1 MILSLRFKRIIR
13 TSGIVFISGFIYYFS
28 TQIGRDDLIYP
39 GYTSPIWLASGVAL
53 GLTLLLGNCAIFG
66 IFLASFLSSSGMDLS
81 SGVWIDIG
89 KNLYLSF
96 LIGLFS
102 ALQSYI
108 GKVVLSG
115 RIPKYGISDRTQFV
129 FLFIFLEAIVCI
141 VGSMG
146 SVASMYFLG
155 KIEFSLIRQSWLTWW
170 IRDTLGVYIGTPFI
184 LFWFQGYYKIP
195 RWKEFLESTV
205 LFLLI
210 VFFSLASFGFITS
223 ISSFGYPLTYVLVPL
238 ILWSAFRLGER
249 ASSLAV
255 VLSSIIA
262 ILGMVLESPQFY
274 GESTNASNILLQF
287 FVAVLSITSLLIAS
301 MVNERKE
308 AENQLR
314 ISHQSLE
321 EKVEER
327 TRELLRSNEILR
339 EEIQEKNEARAALE
353 KSQIRYMGLFEHL
366 PVAIIEAD
374 YSQLKQILDSLPFDI
389 QGDAFSDYAETHP
402 DFVRLCFDSIQVI
415 GVNQET
421 VNLLRVESA
430 DAVYKN
436 WKLFF
441 SQDNFKVFRRVL
453 RKIREKSYFYEVEVD
468 FRVYDNTR
476 LNIKIRW
483 SVPPGF
489 ESSLSSVIVT
499 LLDFTEIKSAERKLQ
514 LSLDE
519 KEVMLKEIHHRVKN
533 NLQVISSL
541 LSMQSDYVQDKQSLS
556 VFIESQNRLRT
567 MSMIHEELYQS
578 ENLGKIQY
586 SVYIEKLL
594 NQLFQVYGKSDS
606 VVLVTVLE
614 SLDITINRAIPIGLI
629 INELVSN
636 SLKYAFPEGESI
648 TRKPELRITLSKLDE
663 NLEMRIEDNG
673 IGMPFGF
680 DLEDSNS
687 LGLKLVNILVRQLGG
702 KIDFSSD
709 SKRGTQFKIHIPLAV
724 NLI

>member
-1 MILSLRFKRIIR
+1 MSLRFKEIVKICGII
-13 TSGIVFISGFIYYFS
+13 FISGMIYYVLAL
-28 TQIGRDDLIYP
+28 IGRKTAIYP
-39 GYTSPIWLASGVAL
+39 SYAAAIWPASGAAL
-53 GLTLLLGNCAIFG
+53 GFTLLFGNYAVLGV
-66 IFLASFLSSSGMDLS
+66 FLASVLFNFGTDVLSGD
-81 SGVWIDIG
+81 
-89 KNLYLSF
+89 NLYLNF
-96 LIGLFS
+96 LIGFFS
-102 ALQSYI
+102 AFQSYV
-108 GKVVLSG
+108 GKIVLT
-115 RIPKYGISDRTQFV
+115 RKIPGYKISDRTQFV
-129 FLFIFLEAIVCI
+129 FLFIFLEAIVCVI
-141 VGSMG
+141 NATG

-155 KIEFSLIRQSWLTWW
+155 EIDLSSIRQSWLTWW
-170 IRDTLGVYIGTPFI
+170 VGEVLGVYVGAPFI
-184 LFWFQGYYKIP
+184 LFWFRGPYKLF
-195 RWKEFLESTV
+195 RWKEFFESAIL
-205 LFLLI
+205 LFLI
-210 VFFSLASFGFITS
+210 VFFSLTSFDLTTS
-223 ISSFGYPLTYVLVPL
+223 VFFFNYSLGYVLVPL

-255 VLSSIIA
+255 ILSSIIA
-262 ILGMVLESPQFY
+262 IFGSIPTRFNVESI
-274 GESTNASNILLQF
+274 GESSILLQF
-287 FVAVLSITSLLIAS
+287 FIAVLSITSLLVVS

-308 AENQLR
+308 VEDQLR

-327 TRELLRSNEILR
+327 THELLRSNEILR

-353 KSQIRYMGLFEHL
+353 KSQTRYMGLFEHL

-374 YSQLKQILDSLPFDI
+374 YSELKRVLDCLPSDI
-389 QGDAFSDYAETHP
+389 QGDIFSDYIETRP
-402 DFVRLCFDSIQVI
+402 DFVRHCFNSIQVV

-421 VNLLRVESA
+421 VNLLRVGSIDE
-430 DAVYKN
+430 VYKG
-436 WKLFF
+436 WRFFF
-441 SQDNFKVFRRVL
+441 SQDNFKVFKRVL
-453 RKIREKSYFYEVEVD
+453 RKIREKSYFYEVEVG
-468 FRVYDNTR
+468 FRVKDNTR
-476 LNIKIRW
+476 LDIKIRW

-514 LSLDE
+514 LSLNE

-606 VVLVTVLE
+606 VVLVTLLE
-614 SLDITINRAIPIGLI
+614 PLDITVNRAIPIGLI

-636 SLKYAFPEGESI
+636 SLKYAFPEGRSI
-648 TRKPELRITLSKLDE
+648 PNKPELRVSFSKSGE
-663 NLEMRIEDNG
+663 NLEMRVEDNG

-680 DLEDSNS
+680 DLKDSNS

-709 SKRGTQFKIHIPLAV
+709 SKKGTQFKIHIPLS
-724 NLI
+724 IG

>member
-1 MILSLRFKRIIR
+1 M
-13 TSGIVFISGFIYYFS
+13 IYYVLAL
-28 TQIGRDDLIYP
+28 IGRKTAIYP
-39 GYTSPIWLASGVAL
+39 SYAAAIWPASGAAL
-53 GLTLLLGNCAIFG
+53 GFTLLFGNYAVLGV
-66 IFLASFLSSSGMDLS
+66 FLASVLFNFGTGILSGD
-81 SGVWIDIG
+81 
-89 KNLYLSF
+89 NLYLNF
-96 LIGLFS
+96 LIGFFS
-102 ALQSYI
+102 AFQSYV
-108 GKVVLSG
+108 GKTVLTRKTPG
-115 RIPKYGISDRTQFV
+115 YKISDRTQFV
-129 FLFIFLEAIVCI
+129 FLFIFLEAIVCVI
-141 VGSMG
+141 NATG

-155 KIEFSLIRQSWLTWW
+155 EIDLSSIRQSWLTWW
-170 IRDTLGVYIGTPFI
+170 VGEVLGVYVGAPFI
-184 LFWFQGYYKIP
+184 LFWFRGPYKLF
-195 RWKEFLESTV
+195 RWKEFFESAIL
-205 LFLLI
+205 LFLI
-210 VFFSLASFGFITS
+210 VFFSLTSFDLTTS
-223 ISSFGYPLTYVLVPL
+223 VFFFNYSLGYVLVPL

-255 VLSSIIA
+255 ILSSIIA
-262 ILGMVLESPQFY
+262 IFGSIPTRFNAESI
-274 GESTNASNILLQF
+274 GESSILLQF
-287 FVAVLSITSLLIAS
+287 FIAVLSITSLLVVS

-308 AENQLR
+308 VEDQLR

-327 TRELLRSNEILR
+327 THELLRSNEILR

-353 KSQIRYMGLFEHL
+353 KSQTRYMGLFEHL

-374 YSQLKQILDSLPFDI
+374 YSELKRVLDCLPSDI
-389 QGDAFSDYAETHP
+389 QGDIFSDYIETRP
-402 DFVRLCFDSIQVI
+402 DFVRHCFNSIQVV

-421 VNLLRVESA
+421 VNLLRVGSIDE
-430 DAVYKN
+430 VYKG
-436 WKLFF
+436 WRFFF
-441 SQDNFKVFRRVL
+441 SQDNFKVFKKVL
-453 RKIREKSYFYEVEVD
+453 RKIREKSYFYEVEVG
-468 FRVYDNTR
+468 FRVKDNTR
-476 LNIKIRW
+476 LDIKIRW

-514 LSLDE
+514 LSLNE

-606 VVLVTVLE
+606 VVLVTLLE
-614 SLDITINRAIPIGLI
+614 PLDITVNRAIPIGLI

-636 SLKYAFPEGESI
+636 SLKYAFPEGRSI
-648 TRKPELRITLSKLDE
+648 PNKPELRVSFSKSGE
-663 NLEMRIEDNG
+663 NLEMRVEDNG

-680 DLEDSNS
+680 DLKDSNS

-709 SKRGTQFKIHIPLAV
+709 SKKGTQFKIHIPLS
-724 NLI
+724 IG

>member
-1 MILSLRFKRIIR
+1 MSLRFKRIIR

-115 RIPKYGISDRTQFV
+115 RIPKYRISDRTQFV

-223 ISSFGYPLTYVLVPL
+223 ISSFGYPLAYVLVPL

-262 ILGMVLESPQFY
+262 ILGMVSESPQFY

-327 TRELLRSNEILR
+327 THELLRSNEILR

>member
-1 MILSLRFKRIIR
+1 MSLRFKEIVKICGII
-13 TSGIVFISGFIYYFS
+13 FISGMIYYVLAL
-28 TQIGRDDLIYP
+28 IGRKTAIYP
-39 GYTSPIWLASGVAL
+39 SYAAAIWPASGAAL
-53 GLTLLLGNCAIFG
+53 GFTLLFGNYAVLGV
-66 IFLASFLSSSGMDLS
+66 FLASVLFNFGTGILSGD
-81 SGVWIDIG
+81 
-89 KNLYLSF
+89 NLYLNF
-96 LIGLFS
+96 LIGFFS
-102 ALQSYI
+102 AFQSYV
-108 GKVVLSG
+108 GKTVLT
-115 RIPKYGISDRTQFV
+115 RKIPGYKISDRTQFV
-129 FLFIFLEAIVCI
+129 FLFIFLEAIVCVI
-141 VGSMG
+141 NATG

-155 KIEFSLIRQSWLTWW
+155 EIDLSSIRQSWLTWW
-170 IRDTLGVYIGTPFI
+170 VGEVLGVYVGAPFI
-184 LFWFQGYYKIP
+184 LFWFRGPYKLF
-195 RWKEFLESTV
+195 RWKEFFESAIL
-205 LFLLI
+205 LFLI
-210 VFFSLASFGFITS
+210 VFFSLTSFDLTTS
-223 ISSFGYPLTYVLVPL
+223 VFFFNYSLGYVLVPL

-249 ASSLAV
+249 ASSLAII
-255 VLSSIIA
+255 LSSIIA
-262 ILGMVLESPQFY
+262 IFGSIPTRFNVESI
-274 GESTNASNILLQF
+274 GESSILLQF
-287 FVAVLSITSLLIAS
+287 FIAVLSITSLLVVS

-308 AENQLR
+308 VEDQLR

-327 TRELLRSNEILR
+327 THELLRSNEILR

-353 KSQIRYMGLFEHL
+353 KSQTRYMGLFEHL

-374 YSQLKQILDSLPFDI
+374 YSELKRVLDCLPSDI
-389 QGDAFSDYAETHP
+389 QGDIFSDYIETRP
-402 DFVRLCFDSIQVI
+402 DFVRHCFNSIQVV

-421 VNLLRVESA
+421 VNLLRVGSIDE
-430 DAVYKN
+430 VYKG
-436 WKLFF
+436 WRFFF
-441 SQDNFKVFRRVL
+441 SQDNFKVFKRVL
-453 RKIREKSYFYEVEVD
+453 RKIREKSYFYEVEVG
-468 FRVYDNTR
+468 FRVKDNTR
-476 LNIKIRW
+476 LDIKIRW

-514 LSLDE
+514 LSLNE

-606 VVLVTVLE
+606 VVLVTLLE
-614 SLDITINRAIPIGLI
+614 PLDITVNRAIPIGLI

-636 SLKYAFPEGESI
+636 SLKYAFPEGRSI
-648 TRKPELRITLSKLDE
+648 PNKPELRVSFSKSGE
-663 NLEMRIEDNG
+663 NLEMRVEDNG

-680 DLEDSNS
+680 DLKDSNS

-709 SKRGTQFKIHIPLAV
+709 SKKGTQFKIHIPLS
-724 NLI
+724 IG

>member
-1 MILSLRFKRIIR
+1 MSLRFKEIVKICGII
-13 TSGIVFISGFIYYFS
+13 FISGMIYYVLAL
-28 TQIGRDDLIYP
+28 IGRKTAIYP
-39 GYTSPIWLASGVAL
+39 SYAAAIWPASGAAL
-53 GLTLLLGNCAIFG
+53 GFTLLFGNYAVLGV
-66 IFLASFLSSSGMDLS
+66 FLASVLFNFGTGILSGD
-81 SGVWIDIG
+81 
-89 KNLYLSF
+89 NLYLNF
-96 LIGLFS
+96 LIGFFS
-102 ALQSYI
+102 AFQSYV
-108 GKVVLSG
+108 GKTVLT
-115 RIPKYGISDRTQFV
+115 RKIPGYKISDRTQFV
-129 FLFIFLEAIVCI
+129 FLFIFLEAIVCVI
-141 VGSMG
+141 NATG

-155 KIEFSLIRQSWLTWW
+155 EIDLSSIRQSWLTWW
-170 IRDTLGVYIGTPFI
+170 VGEVLGVYVGAPFI
-184 LFWFQGYYKIP
+184 LFWFRGPYKLF
-195 RWKEFLESTV
+195 RWKEFFESAIL
-205 LFLLI
+205 LFLI
-210 VFFSLASFGFITS
+210 VFFSLTSFDLTTS
-223 ISSFGYPLTYVLVPL
+223 VFFFNYSLGYVLVPL

-255 VLSSIIA
+255 ILSSIIA
-262 ILGMVLESPQFY
+262 IFGSIPTRFNAESI
-274 GESTNASNILLQF
+274 GESSILLQF
-287 FVAVLSITSLLIAS
+287 FIAVLSITSLLVVS

-308 AENQLR
+308 VEDQLR

-327 TRELLRSNEILR
+327 THELLRSNEILR

-353 KSQIRYMGLFEHL
+353 KSQARYMGLFEHL

-374 YSQLKQILDSLPFDI
+374 YSELKRVLDCLPSDI
-389 QGDAFSDYAETHP
+389 QGDIFSDYIETRP
-402 DFVRLCFDSIQVI
+402 DFVRHCFNSIQVV

-421 VNLLRVESA
+421 VNLLRVGSIDE
-430 DAVYKN
+430 VYKG
-436 WKLFF
+436 WRFFF
-441 SQDNFKVFRRVL
+441 SQDNFKVFKRVL
-453 RKIREKSYFYEVEVD
+453 RKIREKSYFYEVEVG
-468 FRVYDNTR
+468 FRVKDNTR
-476 LNIKIRW
+476 LDIKIRW

-514 LSLDE
+514 LSLNE

-606 VVLVTVLE
+606 VVLVTLLE
-614 SLDITINRAIPIGLI
+614 PLDITVNRAIPIGLI

-636 SLKYAFPEGESI
+636 SLKYAFPEGRSI
-648 TRKPELRITLSKLDE
+648 PNKPELRVSFSKSGE
-663 NLEMRIEDNG
+663 NLEMRVEDNG

-680 DLEDSNS
+680 DLKDSNS

-709 SKRGTQFKIHIPLAV
+709 SKKGTQFKIHIPLS
-724 NLI
+724 IG

>member
-1 MILSLRFKRIIR
+1 MSLRFKEIVKICGII
-13 TSGIVFISGFIYYFS
+13 FISGMIYYVLAL
-28 TQIGRDDLIYP
+28 IGRKTAIYP
-39 GYTSPIWLASGVAL
+39 SYAAAIWPASGAAL
-53 GLTLLLGNCAIFG
+53 GFTLLFGNYAVLGV
-66 IFLASFLSSSGMDLS
+66 FLASVLFNFGTGILSGD
-81 SGVWIDIG
+81 
-89 KNLYLSF
+89 NLYLNF
-96 LIGLFS
+96 LIGFFS
-102 ALQSYI
+102 AFQSYV
-108 GKVVLSG
+108 GKTVLTR
-115 RIPKYGISDRTQFV
+115 RIPGYKISDRTQFV
-129 FLFIFLEAIVCI
+129 FLFIFLEAIVCVI
-141 VGSMG
+141 NATG

-155 KIEFSLIRQSWLTWW
+155 EIDLSSIRQSWLTWW
-170 IRDTLGVYIGTPFI
+170 VGEVLGVYVGAPFI
-184 LFWFQGYYKIP
+184 LFWFRGPYKLF
-195 RWKEFLESTV
+195 RWKEFFESAIL
-205 LFLLI
+205 LFLI
-210 VFFSLASFGFITS
+210 VFFSLTSFDLTTS
-223 ISSFGYPLTYVLVPL
+223 VFFFNYSLGYVLVPL

-255 VLSSIIA
+255 ILSSIIA
-262 ILGMVLESPQFY
+262 IFGSIPTRFNAESI
-274 GESTNASNILLQF
+274 GESSILLQF
-287 FVAVLSITSLLIAS
+287 FIAVLSITSLLVVS

-308 AENQLR
+308 VEDQLR

-327 TRELLRSNEILR
+327 THELLRSNEILR

-353 KSQIRYMGLFEHL
+353 KSQTRYMGLFEHL

-374 YSQLKQILDSLPFDI
+374 YSELKRVLDCLPSDI
-389 QGDAFSDYAETHP
+389 QGDIFSDYIETRP
-402 DFVRLCFDSIQVI
+402 DFVRHCFNSIQVV

-421 VNLLRVESA
+421 VNLLRVGSIDE
-430 DAVYKN
+430 VYKG
-436 WKLFF
+436 WRFFF
-441 SQDNFKVFRRVL
+441 SQDNFKVFKRVL
-453 RKIREKSYFYEVEVD
+453 RKIREKSYFYEVEVG
-468 FRVYDNTR
+468 FRVKDNTR
-476 LNIKIRW
+476 LDIKIRW

-514 LSLDE
+514 LSLNE

-606 VVLVTVLE
+606 VVLVTLLE
-614 SLDITINRAIPIGLI
+614 PLDITVNRAIPIGLI

-636 SLKYAFPEGESI
+636 SLKYAFPEGRSI
-648 TRKPELRITLSKLDE
+648 PNKPELRVSFSKSGE
-663 NLEMRIEDNG
+663 NLEMRVEDNG

-680 DLEDSNS
+680 DLKDSNS

-709 SKRGTQFKIHIPLAV
+709 SKKGTQFKIHIPLS
-724 NLI
+724 IG

>member
-1 MILSLRFKRIIR
+1 MIILSLRFKEIVKICGII
-13 TSGIVFISGFIYYFS
+13 FISGMIYYVLAL
-28 TQIGRDDLIYP
+28 IGRKTAIYP
-39 GYTSPIWLASGVAL
+39 SYAAAIWPASGAAL
-53 GLTLLLGNCAIFG
+53 GFTLLFGNYAVLGV
-66 IFLASFLSSSGMDLS
+66 FLASVLFNFGTDVLSGD
-81 SGVWIDIG
+81 
-89 KNLYLSF
+89 NLYLNF
-96 LIGLFS
+96 LIGFFS
-102 ALQSYI
+102 AFQSYV
-108 GKVVLSG
+108 GKIVLT
-115 RIPKYGISDRTQFV
+115 RKIPGYKISDRTQFV
-129 FLFIFLEAIVCI
+129 FLFIFLEAIVCVI
-141 VGSMG
+141 NATG

-155 KIEFSLIRQSWLTWW
+155 EIDLSSIRQSWLTWW
-170 IRDTLGVYIGTPFI
+170 VGEVLGVYVGAPFI
-184 LFWFQGYYKIP
+184 LFWFRGPYKLF
-195 RWKEFLESTV
+195 RWKEFFESAIL
-205 LFLLI
+205 LFLI
-210 VFFSLASFGFITS
+210 VFFSLTSFDLTTS
-223 ISSFGYPLTYVLVPL
+223 VFFFNYSLGYVLVPL

-255 VLSSIIA
+255 IFSSIIA
-262 ILGMVLESPQFY
+262 IFGSISTRFNVESI
-274 GESTNASNILLQF
+274 GESSILLQF
-287 FVAVLSITSLLIAS
+287 FIAVLSITSLLVVS

-308 AENQLR
+308 VEDQLR

-327 TRELLRSNEILR
+327 THELLRSNEILR

-353 KSQIRYMGLFEHL
+353 KSQTRYMGLFEHL

-374 YSQLKQILDSLPFDI
+374 YSELKRVLDCLPSDI
-389 QGDAFSDYAETHP
+389 QGDIFSDYIETRP
-402 DFVRLCFDSIQVI
+402 DFVRHCFNSIQVV

-421 VNLLRVESA
+421 VNLLRVGSIDE
-430 DAVYKN
+430 VYKG
-436 WKLFF
+436 WRFFF
-441 SQDNFKVFRRVL
+441 SQDNFKVFKRVL
-453 RKIREKSYFYEVEVD
+453 RKIREKSYFYEVEVG
-468 FRVYDNTR
+468 FRVKDNTR
-476 LNIKIRW
+476 LDIKIRW

-514 LSLDE
+514 LSLNE

-606 VVLVTVLE
+606 VVLVTLLE
-614 SLDITINRAIPIGLI
+614 PLDITVNRAIPIGLI

-636 SLKYAFPEGESI
+636 SLKYAFPEGRSI
-648 TRKPELRITLSKLDE
+648 PNKPELRVSFSKSGE
-663 NLEMRIEDNG
+663 NLEMRVEDNG

-680 DLEDSNS
+680 DLKDSNS

-709 SKRGTQFKIHIPLAV
+709 SKKGTQFKIHIPLS
-724 NLI
+724 IG

>member
-1 MILSLRFKRIIR
+1 MSLRFKEIVKICGII
-13 TSGIVFISGFIYYFS
+13 FISGMIYYVLAL
-28 TQIGRDDLIYP
+28 IGRKTAIYP
-39 GYTSPIWLASGVAL
+39 SYAAAIWPASGAAL
-53 GLTLLLGNCAIFG
+53 GFTLLFGNYAVLGV
-66 IFLASFLSSSGMDLS
+66 FLASVLFNFGTGILSGD
-81 SGVWIDIG
+81 
-89 KNLYLSF
+89 NLYLNF
-96 LIGLFS
+96 LIGFFS
-102 ALQSYI
+102 AFQSYI
-108 GKVVLSG
+108 GKTVLT
-115 RIPKYGISDRTQFV
+115 RKIPGYKISDRTQFV
-129 FLFIFLEAIVCI
+129 FLFIFLEAIVCVI
-141 VGSMG
+141 NATG

-155 KIEFSLIRQSWLTWW
+155 EIDLSSIRQSWLTWW
-170 IRDTLGVYIGTPFI
+170 VGEVLGVYVGAPFI
-184 LFWFQGYYKIP
+184 LFWFRGPYKLF
-195 RWKEFLESTV
+195 RWKEFFESAIL
-205 LFLLI
+205 LFLI
-210 VFFSLASFGFITS
+210 VFFSLTSFDLTTS
-223 ISSFGYPLTYVLVPL
+223 VFFFNYSLGYVLVPL

-255 VLSSIIA
+255 ILSSIIA
-262 ILGMVLESPQFY
+262 IFGSIPTRFNAESI
-274 GESTNASNILLQF
+274 GESSILLQF
-287 FVAVLSITSLLIAS
+287 FIAVLSITSLLVVS

-308 AENQLR
+308 VEDQLR

-327 TRELLRSNEILR
+327 THELLRSNEILR

-353 KSQIRYMGLFEHL
+353 KSQTRYMGLFEHL

-374 YSQLKQILDSLPFDI
+374 YSELKRVLDCLPSDI
-389 QGDAFSDYAETHP
+389 QGDIFSDYIETRP
-402 DFVRLCFDSIQVI
+402 DFVRHCFNSIQVV

-421 VNLLRVESA
+421 VNLLRVGSIDE
-430 DAVYKN
+430 VYKG
-436 WKLFF
+436 WRFFF
-441 SQDNFKVFRRVL
+441 SQDNFKVFKRVL
-453 RKIREKSYFYEVEVD
+453 RKIREKSYFYEVEVG
-468 FRVYDNTR
+468 FRVKDNTR
-476 LNIKIRW
+476 LDIKIRW

-514 LSLDE
+514 LSLNE

-606 VVLVTVLE
+606 VVLVTLLE
-614 SLDITINRAIPIGLI
+614 PLDITVNRAIPIGLI

-636 SLKYAFPEGESI
+636 SLKYAFPEGRSI
-648 TRKPELRITLSKLDE
+648 PNKPELRVSFSKSGE
-663 NLEMRIEDNG
+663 NLEMRVEDNG

-680 DLEDSNS
+680 DLKDSNS

-709 SKRGTQFKIHIPLAV
+709 SKKGTQFKIHIPLS
-724 NLI
+724 IG

>member
-1 MILSLRFKRIIR
+1 MIILSLRFKEIVKICGII
-13 TSGIVFISGFIYYFS
+13 FISGMIYYVLAL
-28 TQIGRDDLIYP
+28 IGRKTAIYP
-39 GYTSPIWLASGVAL
+39 SYAAAIWPASGAAL
-53 GLTLLLGNCAIFG
+53 GFTLLFGNYAVLGV
-66 IFLASFLSSSGMDLS
+66 FLASVLFNFGTGILSGD
-81 SGVWIDIG
+81 
-89 KNLYLSF
+89 NLYLNF
-96 LIGLFS
+96 LIGFFS
-102 ALQSYI
+102 AFQSYI
-108 GKVVLSG
+108 GKTVLT
-115 RIPKYGISDRTQFV
+115 RKIPGYKISDRTQFV
-129 FLFIFLEAIVCI
+129 FLFIFLEAIVCVI
-141 VGSMG
+141 NATG

-155 KIEFSLIRQSWLTWW
+155 EIDLSSIRQSWLTWW
-170 IRDTLGVYIGTPFI
+170 VGEVLGVYVGAPFI
-184 LFWFQGYYKIP
+184 LFWFRGPYKLF
-195 RWKEFLESTV
+195 RWKEFFESAIL
-205 LFLLI
+205 LFLI
-210 VFFSLASFGFITS
+210 VFFSLTSFDLTTS
-223 ISSFGYPLTYVLVPL
+223 VFFFNYSLGYVLVPL

-255 VLSSIIA
+255 ILSSIIA
-262 ILGMVLESPQFY
+262 IFGSIPTRFNAESI
-274 GESTNASNILLQF
+274 GESSILLQF
-287 FVAVLSITSLLIAS
+287 FIAVLSITSLLVVS

-308 AENQLR
+308 VEDQLR

-327 TRELLRSNEILR
+327 THELLRSNEILR

-353 KSQIRYMGLFEHL
+353 KSQTRYMGLFEHL

-374 YSQLKQILDSLPFDI
+374 YSELKRVLDCLPSDI
-389 QGDAFSDYAETHP
+389 QGDIFSDYIETRP
-402 DFVRLCFDSIQVI
+402 DFVRHCFNSIQVV

-421 VNLLRVESA
+421 VNLLRVGSIDE
-430 DAVYKN
+430 VYKG
-436 WKLFF
+436 WRFFF
-441 SQDNFKVFRRVL
+441 SQDNFKVFKRVL
-453 RKIREKSYFYEVEVD
+453 RKIREKSYFYEVEVG
-468 FRVYDNTR
+468 FRVKDNTR
-476 LNIKIRW
+476 LDIKIRW

-514 LSLDE
+514 LSLNE

-606 VVLVTVLE
+606 VVLVTLLE
-614 SLDITINRAIPIGLI
+614 PLDITVNRAIPIGLI

-636 SLKYAFPEGESI
+636 SLKYAFPEGRSI
-648 TRKPELRITLSKLDE
+648 PNKPELRVSFSKSGE
-663 NLEMRIEDNG
+663 NLEMRVEDNG

-680 DLEDSNS
+680 DLKDSNS

-709 SKRGTQFKIHIPLAV
+709 SKKGTQFKIHIPLS
-724 NLI
+724 IG

>member
-1 MILSLRFKRIIR
+1 MIILSLRFKEIVKICGII
-13 TSGIVFISGFIYYFS
+13 FISGMIYYVLAL
-28 TQIGRDDLIYP
+28 IGRKTAIYP
-39 GYTSPIWLASGVAL
+39 SYAAAIWPASGAAL
-53 GLTLLLGNCAIFG
+53 GFTLLFGNYAVLGV
-66 IFLASFLSSSGMDLS
+66 FLASVLFNFGTGILSGD
-81 SGVWIDIG
+81 
-89 KNLYLSF
+89 NLYLNF
-96 LIGLFS
+96 LIGFFS
-102 ALQSYI
+102 AFQSYV
-108 GKVVLSG
+108 GKSVLT
-115 RIPKYGISDRTQFV
+115 RKIPGYKISDRTQFV
-129 FLFIFLEAIVCI
+129 FLFIFLEAIVCVI
-141 VGSMG
+141 NATG

-155 KIEFSLIRQSWLTWW
+155 EIDLSSIRQSWLTWW
-170 IRDTLGVYIGTPFI
+170 VGEVLGVYVGAPFI
-184 LFWFQGYYKIP
+184 LFWFRGPYKLF
-195 RWKEFLESTV
+195 RWKEFFESAIL
-205 LFLLI
+205 LFLI
-210 VFFSLASFGFITS
+210 VFFSLTSFDLTTS
-223 ISSFGYPLTYVLVPL
+223 VFFFNHSLGYVLVPL

-255 VLSSIIA
+255 FLSSIIA
-262 ILGMVLESPQFY
+262 IFGSIPTRFNAESI
-274 GESTNASNILLQF
+274 GESSILLQF
-287 FVAVLSITSLLIAS
+287 FIAVLSITSLLVVS

-308 AENQLR
+308 VEDQLR

-327 TRELLRSNEILR
+327 THELLRSNEILR

-353 KSQIRYMGLFEHL
+353 KSQTRYMGLFEHL

-374 YSQLKQILDSLPFDI
+374 YSELKRVLDCLPSDI
-389 QGDAFSDYAETHP
+389 QGDIFSDYIETRP
-402 DFVRLCFDSIQVI
+402 DFVRHCFNSIQVV

-421 VNLLRVESA
+421 VNLLRVGSIDE
-430 DAVYKN
+430 VYKG
-436 WKLFF
+436 WRFFF
-441 SQDNFKVFRRVL
+441 SQDNFKVFKRVL
-453 RKIREKSYFYEVEVD
+453 RKIREKSYFYEVEVG
-468 FRVYDNTR
+468 FRVKDNTR
-476 LNIKIRW
+476 LDIKIRW

-514 LSLDE
+514 LSLNE

-606 VVLVTVLE
+606 VVLVTLLE
-614 SLDITINRAIPIGLI
+614 PLDITVNRAIPIGLI

-636 SLKYAFPEGESI
+636 SLKYAFPEGRSI
-648 TRKPELRITLSKLDE
+648 PNKPELRVSFSKSGE
-663 NLEMRIEDNG
+663 NLEMRVEDNG

-680 DLEDSNS
+680 DLKDSNS

-709 SKRGTQFKIHIPLAV
+709 SKKGTQFKIHIPLS
-724 NLI
+724 IG

>member
-1 MILSLRFKRIIR
+1 MSLRFKEIVKICGII
-13 TSGIVFISGFIYYFS
+13 FISGMIYYVLAL
-28 TQIGRDDLIYP
+28 IGRKTAIYP
-39 GYTSPIWLASGVAL
+39 SYAAAIWPASGAGL
-53 GLTLLLGNCAIFG
+53 GFTLLFGNYAVLGV
-66 IFLASFLSSSGMDLS
+66 FLASVLFNFGTGILSGD
-81 SGVWIDIG
+81 
-89 KNLYLSF
+89 NLYLNF
-96 LIGLFS
+96 LIGFFS
-102 ALQSYI
+102 AFQSYV
-108 GKVVLSG
+108 GKTVLT
-115 RIPKYGISDRTQFV
+115 RKIPGYKISDRTQFV
-129 FLFIFLEAIVCI
+129 FLFIFLEAIVCVI
-141 VGSMG
+141 NATG

-155 KIEFSLIRQSWLTWW
+155 EIDLSSIRQSWLTWW
-170 IRDTLGVYIGTPFI
+170 VGEVLGVYVGAPFI
-184 LFWFQGYYKIP
+184 LFWFRGPYKLF
-195 RWKEFLESTV
+195 RWKEFFESAIL
-205 LFLLI
+205 LFLI
-210 VFFSLASFGFITS
+210 VFFSLTSFDLTTS
-223 ISSFGYPLTYVLVPL
+223 VFFFNYSLGYVLVPL

-255 VLSSIIA
+255 ILSSIIA
-262 ILGMVLESPQFY
+262 IFGSIPTRFNAESI
-274 GESTNASNILLQF
+274 GESSILLQF
-287 FVAVLSITSLLIAS
+287 FIAVLSITSLLVVS

-308 AENQLR
+308 VEDQLR

-327 TRELLRSNEILR
+327 THELLRSNEILR

-353 KSQIRYMGLFEHL
+353 KSQTRYMGLFEHL

-374 YSQLKQILDSLPFDI
+374 YSELKRVLDCLPSDI
-389 QGDAFSDYAETHP
+389 QGDIFSDYIETRP
-402 DFVRLCFDSIQVI
+402 DFVRHCFNSIQVV

-421 VNLLRVESA
+421 VNLLRVGSIDE
-430 DAVYKN
+430 VYKG
-436 WKLFF
+436 WRFFF
-441 SQDNFKVFRRVL
+441 SQDNFKVFKRVL
-453 RKIREKSYFYEVEVD
+453 RKIREKSYFYEVEVG
-468 FRVYDNTR
+468 FRVKDNTR
-476 LNIKIRW
+476 LDIKIRW

-514 LSLDE
+514 LSLNE

-606 VVLVTVLE
+606 VVLVTLLE
-614 SLDITINRAIPIGLI
+614 SLDITVNRAIPIGLI

-636 SLKYAFPEGESI
+636 SLKYAFPEGRSI
-648 TRKPELRITLSKLDE
+648 PNKPELRVSFSKSGE
-663 NLEMRIEDNG
+663 NLEMRVEDNG

-680 DLEDSNS
+680 DLKDSNS

-709 SKRGTQFKIHIPLAV
+709 SKKGTQFKIHIPLS
-724 NLI
+724 IG

>member
-1 MILSLRFKRIIR
+1 MIILSLRFKEIVKICGII
-13 TSGIVFISGFIYYFS
+13 FISGMIYYVLAL
-28 TQIGRDDLIYP
+28 IGRKTAIYP
-39 GYTSPIWLASGVAL
+39 SYAAAIWPASGAAL
-53 GLTLLLGNCAIFG
+53 GFTLLFGNYAVLGV
-66 IFLASFLSSSGMDLS
+66 FLASVLFNFGTGILSGD
-81 SGVWIDIG
+81 
-89 KNLYLSF
+89 NLYLNF
-96 LIGLFS
+96 LIGFFS
-102 ALQSYI
+102 AFQSYV
-108 GKVVLSG
+108 GKTVLT
-115 RIPKYGISDRTQFV
+115 RKIPGYKISDRTQFV
-129 FLFIFLEAIVCI
+129 FLFIFLEAIVCVI
-141 VGSMG
+141 NATG

-155 KIEFSLIRQSWLTWW
+155 EIDLSSIRQSWLTWW
-170 IRDTLGVYIGTPFI
+170 VGEVLGVYVGAPFI
-184 LFWFQGYYKIP
+184 LFWFRGPYKLF
-195 RWKEFLESTV
+195 RWKEFFESAIL
-205 LFLLI
+205 LFLI
-210 VFFSLASFGFITS
+210 VFFSLTSFDLTTS
-223 ISSFGYPLTYVLVPL
+223 VFFFNYSLGYVLVPL

-255 VLSSIIA
+255 ILSSIIA
-262 ILGMVLESPQFY
+262 IFGSIPTRFNAESI
-274 GESTNASNILLQF
+274 GESSILLQF
-287 FVAVLSITSLLIAS
+287 FIAVLSITSLLVVS

-308 AENQLR
+308 VEDQLR

-327 TRELLRSNEILR
+327 THELLRSNEILR

-353 KSQIRYMGLFEHL
+353 KSQARYMGLFEHL

-374 YSQLKQILDSLPFDI
+374 YSELKRVLDCLPSDI
-389 QGDAFSDYAETHP
+389 QGDIFSDYIETRP
-402 DFVRLCFDSIQVI
+402 DFVRHCFNSIQVV

-421 VNLLRVESA
+421 VNLLRVGSIDE
-430 DAVYKN
+430 VYKG
-436 WKLFF
+436 WRFFF
-441 SQDNFKVFRRVL
+441 SQDNFKVFKRVL
-453 RKIREKSYFYEVEVD
+453 RKIREKSYFYEVEVG
-468 FRVYDNTR
+468 FRVKDNTR
-476 LNIKIRW
+476 LDIKIRW

-514 LSLDE
+514 LSLNE

-606 VVLVTVLE
+606 VVLVTLLE
-614 SLDITINRAIPIGLI
+614 PLDITVNRAIPIGLI

-636 SLKYAFPEGESI
+636 SLKYAFPEGRSI
-648 TRKPELRITLSKLDE
+648 PNKPELRVSFSKSGE
-663 NLEMRIEDNG
+663 NLEMRVEDNG

-680 DLEDSNS
+680 DLKDSNS

-709 SKRGTQFKIHIPLAV
+709 SKKGTQFKIHIPLS
-724 NLI
+724 IG

>member
-1 MILSLRFKRIIR
+1 MSLRFKEIVKICGII
-13 TSGIVFISGFIYYFS
+13 FISGMIYYVLAL
-28 TQIGRDDLIYP
+28 IGRKTAIYP
-39 GYTSPIWLASGVAL
+39 SYAAAIWPASGAAL
-53 GLTLLLGNCAIFG
+53 GFTLLFGNYAVLGV
-66 IFLASFLSSSGMDLS
+66 FLASVLFNFGTGILSGD
-81 SGVWIDIG
+81 
-89 KNLYLSF
+89 NLYLNF
-96 LIGLFS
+96 LIGFFS
-102 ALQSYI
+102 AFQSYV
-108 GKVVLSG
+108 GKTVLT
-115 RIPKYGISDRTQFV
+115 RKIPGYKISDRTQFV
-129 FLFIFLEAIVCI
+129 FLFIFLEAIVCVI
-141 VGSMG
+141 NATG

-155 KIEFSLIRQSWLTWW
+155 EIDLSSIRQSWLTWW
-170 IRDTLGVYIGTPFI
+170 VGEVLGVYVGAPFI
-184 LFWFQGYYKIP
+184 LFWFRGPYKLF
-195 RWKEFLESTV
+195 RWKEFFESAIL
-205 LFLLI
+205 LFLI
-210 VFFSLASFGFITS
+210 VFFSLTSFDLTTS
-223 ISSFGYPLTYVLVPL
+223 VFFFNYSLGYVLVPL

-255 VLSSIIA
+255 ILSSIIA
-262 ILGMVLESPQFY
+262 IFGSIPTRFNVESI
-274 GESTNASNILLQF
+274 GESSILLQF
-287 FVAVLSITSLLIAS
+287 FIAVLSITSLLVVS

-308 AENQLR
+308 VEDQLR

-327 TRELLRSNEILR
+327 THELLRSNEILR

-353 KSQIRYMGLFEHL
+353 KSQTRYMGLFEHL

-374 YSQLKQILDSLPFDI
+374 YSELKRVLDCLPSDI
-389 QGDAFSDYAETHP
+389 QGDIFSDYIETRP
-402 DFVRLCFDSIQVI
+402 DFVRHCFNSIQVV

-421 VNLLRVESA
+421 VNLLRVGSIDE
-430 DAVYKN
+430 VYKG
-436 WKLFF
+436 WRFFF
-441 SQDNFKVFRRVL
+441 SQDNFKVFKRVL
-453 RKIREKSYFYEVEVD
+453 RKIREKSYFYEVEVG
-468 FRVYDNTR
+468 FRVKDNTR
-476 LNIKIRW
+476 LDIKIRW

-514 LSLDE
+514 LSLNE

-606 VVLVTVLE
+606 VVLVTLLE
-614 SLDITINRAIPIGLI
+614 PLDITVNRAIPIGLI

-636 SLKYAFPEGESI
+636 SLKYAFPEGRSI
-648 TRKPELRITLSKLDE
+648 PNKPELRVSFSKSGE
-663 NLEMRIEDNG
+663 NLEMRVEDNG

-680 DLEDSNS
+680 DLKDSNS

-709 SKRGTQFKIHIPLAV
+709 SKKGTQFKIHIPLS
-724 NLI
+724 IG

>member
-1 MILSLRFKRIIR
+1 MSLRFKEIVKICRII
-13 TSGIVFISGFIYYFS
+13 FISGMIYYVLAL
-28 TQIGRDDLIYP
+28 IGRKTAIYP
-39 GYTSPIWLASGVAL
+39 SYAAAIWPASGAAL
-53 GLTLLLGNCAIFG
+53 GFTLLFGNYAVLGV
-66 IFLASFLSSSGMDLS
+66 FLASVLFNFGTGILSGD
-81 SGVWIDIG
+81 
-89 KNLYLSF
+89 NLYLNF
-96 LIGLFS
+96 LIGFFS
-102 ALQSYI
+102 AFQSYV
-108 GKVVLSG
+108 GKTVLTRKTPG
-115 RIPKYGISDRTQFV
+115 YKISDRTQFV
-129 FLFIFLEAIVCI
+129 FLFIFLEAIVCVI
-141 VGSMG
+141 NATG

-155 KIEFSLIRQSWLTWW
+155 EIDLSSIRQSWLTWW
-170 IRDTLGVYIGTPFI
+170 VGEVLGVYVGAPFI
-184 LFWFQGYYKIP
+184 LFWFRGPYKLF
-195 RWKEFLESTV
+195 RWKEFFESAIL
-205 LFLLI
+205 LFLI
-210 VFFSLASFGFITS
+210 VFFSLTSFDLTTS
-223 ISSFGYPLTYVLVPL
+223 VFFFNYSLGYVLVPL

-255 VLSSIIA
+255 ILSSIIA
-262 ILGMVLESPQFY
+262 IFGSIPTRFNAESI
-274 GESTNASNILLQF
+274 GESSILLQF
-287 FVAVLSITSLLIAS
+287 FIAVLSITSLLVVS

-308 AENQLR
+308 VEDQLR

-327 TRELLRSNEILR
+327 THELLRSNEILR

-353 KSQIRYMGLFEHL
+353 KSQTRYMGLFEHL

-374 YSQLKQILDSLPFDI
+374 YSELKRVLDCLPSDI
-389 QGDAFSDYAETHP
+389 QGDIFSDYIETRP
-402 DFVRLCFDSIQVI
+402 DFVRHCFNSIQVV

-421 VNLLRVESA
+421 VNLLRVGSIDE
-430 DAVYKN
+430 VYKG
-436 WKLFF
+436 WRFFF
-441 SQDNFKVFRRVL
+441 SQDNFKVFKKVL
-453 RKIREKSYFYEVEVD
+453 RKIREKSYFYEVEVG
-468 FRVYDNTR
+468 FRVKDNTR
-476 LNIKIRW
+476 LDIKIRW

-514 LSLDE
+514 LSLNE

-606 VVLVTVLE
+606 VVLVTLLE
-614 SLDITINRAIPIGLI
+614 PLDITVNRAIPIGLI

-636 SLKYAFPEGESI
+636 SLKYAFPEGRSI
-648 TRKPELRITLSKLDE
+648 PNKPELRVSFSKSGE
-663 NLEMRIEDNG
+663 NLEMRVEDNG

-680 DLEDSNS
+680 DLKDSNS

-709 SKRGTQFKIHIPLAV
+709 SKKGTQFKIHIPLS
-724 NLI
+724 IG

>member
-1 MILSLRFKRIIR
+1 MIILSLRFKEIVKIC
-13 TSGIVFISGFIYYFS
+13 GIVFISGMIYYILAL
-28 TQIGRDDLIYP
+28 IGKKTEIYP
-39 GYTSPIWLASGVAL
+39 SYTFAIWPASGAAL
-53 GLTLLLGNCAIFG
+53 GCTLLFGNYAVLG
-66 IFLASFLSSSGMDLS
+66 IFLASFLFNFGTDVFSEN
-81 SGVWIDIG
+81 
-89 KNLYLSF
+89 NLYLSF

-102 ALQSYI
+102 ALQSYV
-108 GKVVLSG
+108 GKAVLTR
-115 RIPKYGISDRTQFV
+115 RIPGYKISDRTQFV
-129 FLFIFLEAIVCI
+129 FLFIFLEAIVCVI
-141 VGSMG
+141 NTTS
-146 SVASMYFLG
+146 SVVSMYFLG
-155 KIEFSLIRQSWLTWW
+155 EIDLSSIRQSWLTGWVGEV
-170 IRDTLGVYIGTPFI
+170 LGVYVGAPFI
-184 LFWFQGYYKIP
+184 LFWFRGPYKLF
-195 RWKEFLESTV
+195 RWKEFFESAV
-205 LFLLI
+205 LLFLI
-210 VFFSLASFGFITS
+210 IFFSLTSFDLTASVFFFNYSLG
-223 ISSFGYPLTYVLVPL
+223 YVLIPL

-249 ASSLAV
+249 VSSLAV
-255 VLSSIIA
+255 IVSSIIVA
-262 ILGMVLESPQFY
+262 IFGTIPTRFDVGSI
-274 GESTNASNILLQF
+274 GESSILLQF
-287 FVAVLSITSLLIAS
+287 FIAVLSITSLLVVS

-308 AENQLR
+308 VEDQLR

-327 TRELLRSNEILR
+327 THELLRSNEILR

-374 YSQLKQILDSLPFDI
+374 YSELKRVLDCLPSHI
-389 QGDAFSDYAETHP
+389 QGDIFTDYVETRP
-402 DFVRLCFDSIQVI
+402 DFVRHCFNSIQVI

-421 VNLLRVESA
+421 VNLLRVGSVDE
-430 DAVYKN
+430 VYKG
-436 WKLFF
+436 WRFFF
-441 SQDNFKVFRRVL
+441 SQDNFKVFKRVL
-453 RKIREKSYFYEVEVD
+453 RKIREKSYFYEVEVG
-468 FRVYDNTR
+468 FRVKDNTR
-476 LNIKIRW
+476 LDIKIRW

-514 LSLDE
+514 LSLNE

-606 VVLVTVLE
+606 VALVTLLE
-614 SLDITINRAIPIGLI
+614 SLDITVNRAIPIGLI

-636 SLKYAFPEGESI
+636 SLKYAFPEDRSI
-648 TRKPELRITLSKLDE
+648 PNKPELRVSFSKSGE
-663 NLEMRIEDNG
+663 NLEMRVEDNG

-680 DLEDSNS
+680 DLKDSNS

-709 SKRGTQFKIHIPLAV
+709 SKKGTQFKIHIPLSV
-724 NLI
+724 NLA

>member
-1 MILSLRFKRIIR
+1 MSLRFKEIVKICGII
-13 TSGIVFISGFIYYFS
+13 FISGMIYYVLAL
-28 TQIGRDDLIYP
+28 IGRKTAIYP
-39 GYTSPIWLASGVAL
+39 SYAAAIWPASGAAL
-53 GLTLLLGNCAIFG
+53 GFTLLFGNYAVLGV
-66 IFLASFLSSSGMDLS
+66 FLASVLFNFGTDVLSGD
-81 SGVWIDIG
+81 
-89 KNLYLSF
+89 NLYLNF
-96 LIGLFS
+96 LIGFFS
-102 ALQSYI
+102 AFQSYV
-108 GKVVLSG
+108 GKIVLT
-115 RIPKYGISDRTQFV
+115 RKIPGYKISDRTQFV
-129 FLFIFLEAIVCI
+129 FLFIFLEAIVCVI
-141 VGSMG
+141 NATG

-155 KIEFSLIRQSWLTWW
+155 EIDLSSIRQSWLTWW
-170 IRDTLGVYIGTPFI
+170 VGEVLGVYVGAPFI
-184 LFWFQGYYKIP
+184 LFWFRGPYKLF
-195 RWKEFLESTV
+195 RWKEFFESAIL
-205 LFLLI
+205 LFLI
-210 VFFSLASFGFITS
+210 VFFSLTSFDLTTS
-223 ISSFGYPLTYVLVPL
+223 VFFFNYSLGYVLVPL

-255 VLSSIIA
+255 IFSSIIA
-262 ILGMVLESPQFY
+262 IFGSISTRFNAESI
-274 GESTNASNILLQF
+274 GESSILLQF
-287 FVAVLSITSLLIAS
+287 LIAVLSITSLLVVS

-308 AENQLR
+308 VEDQLR

-327 TRELLRSNEILR
+327 THELLRSNEILR

-353 KSQIRYMGLFEHL
+353 KSQTRYMGLFEHL

-374 YSQLKQILDSLPFDI
+374 YSELKRVLDCLPSDI
-389 QGDAFSDYAETHP
+389 QGDIFSDYIETRP
-402 DFVRLCFDSIQVI
+402 DFVRHCFNSIQVV

-421 VNLLRVESA
+421 VNLLRVGSIDE
-430 DAVYKN
+430 VYKG
-436 WKLFF
+436 WRFFF
-441 SQDNFKVFRRVL
+441 SQDNFKVFKRVL
-453 RKIREKSYFYEVEVD
+453 RKIREKSYFYEVEVG
-468 FRVYDNTR
+468 FRVKDNTR
-476 LNIKIRW
+476 LDIKIRW

-514 LSLDE
+514 LSLNE

-606 VVLVTVLE
+606 VVLVTLLE
-614 SLDITINRAIPIGLI
+614 PLDITVNRAIPIGLI

-636 SLKYAFPEGESI
+636 SLKYAFPEGRSI
-648 TRKPELRITLSKLDE
+648 PNKPELRVSFSKSGE
-663 NLEMRIEDNG
+663 NLEMRVEDNG

-680 DLEDSNS
+680 DLKDSNS

-709 SKRGTQFKIHIPLAV
+709 SKKGTQFKIHIPLS
-724 NLI
+724 IG

>member
-1 MILSLRFKRIIR
+1 MSLRFKRIIR

>member
-1 MILSLRFKRIIR
+1 MIILSLRFKEIVKICGII
-13 TSGIVFISGFIYYFS
+13 FISGMIYYVLAL
-28 TQIGRDDLIYP
+28 IGRKTAIYP
-39 GYTSPIWLASGVAL
+39 SYAAAIWPASGAAL
-53 GLTLLLGNCAIFG
+53 GFTLLFGNYAVLGV
-66 IFLASFLSSSGMDLS
+66 FLASVLFNFGTGILSGD
-81 SGVWIDIG
+81 
-89 KNLYLSF
+89 NLYLNF
-96 LIGLFS
+96 LIGFFS
-102 ALQSYI
+102 AFQSYV
-108 GKVVLSG
+108 GKTVLT
-115 RIPKYGISDRTQFV
+115 RKIPGYKISDRTQFV
-129 FLFIFLEAIVCI
+129 FLFIFLEAIVCVI
-141 VGSMG
+141 NATG

-155 KIEFSLIRQSWLTWW
+155 EIDLSSIRQSWLTWW
-170 IRDTLGVYIGTPFI
+170 VGEVLGVYVGAPFI
-184 LFWFQGYYKIP
+184 LFWFRGPYKLF
-195 RWKEFLESTV
+195 RWKEFFESAIL
-205 LFLLI
+205 LFLI
-210 VFFSLASFGFITS
+210 VFFSLTSFDLTTS
-223 ISSFGYPLTYVLVPL
+223 VFFFNYSLGYVLVPL

-255 VLSSIIA
+255 ILSSIIA
-262 ILGMVLESPQFY
+262 IFGSIPTRFNAESI
-274 GESTNASNILLQF
+274 GESSILLQF
-287 FVAVLSITSLLIAS
+287 FIAVLSITSLLVVS

-308 AENQLR
+308 VEDQLR

-327 TRELLRSNEILR
+327 THELLRSNEILR

-353 KSQIRYMGLFEHL
+353 KSQTRYMGLFEHL

-374 YSQLKQILDSLPFDI
+374 YSELKRVLDCLPSDI
-389 QGDAFSDYAETHP
+389 QGDIFSDYIETRP
-402 DFVRLCFDSIQVI
+402 DFVRRCFNSIQVV

-421 VNLLRVESA
+421 VNLLRVGSIDE
-430 DAVYKN
+430 VYKG
-436 WKLFF
+436 WRFFF
-441 SQDNFKVFRRVL
+441 SQDNFKVFKRVL
-453 RKIREKSYFYEVEVD
+453 RKIREKSYFYEVEVG
-468 FRVYDNTR
+468 FRVKDNTR
-476 LNIKIRW
+476 LDIKIRW

-514 LSLDE
+514 LSLNE

-606 VVLVTVLE
+606 VVLVTLLE
-614 SLDITINRAIPIGLI
+614 PLDITVNRAIPIGLI

-636 SLKYAFPEGESI
+636 SLKYAFPEGRSI
-648 TRKPELRITLSKLDE
+648 PNKPELRVSFSKSGE
-663 NLEMRIEDNG
+663 NLEMRVEDNG

-680 DLEDSNS
+680 DLKDSNS

-709 SKRGTQFKIHIPLAV
+709 SKKGTQFKIHIPLS
-724 NLI
+724 IG

>member
-1 MILSLRFKRIIR
+1 MSLRFKEIVKICGII
-13 TSGIVFISGFIYYFS
+13 FISGMIYYVLAL
-28 TQIGRDDLIYP
+28 IGRKTAIYP
-39 GYTSPIWLASGVAL
+39 SYAAAIWPASGAAL
-53 GLTLLLGNCAIFG
+53 GFTLLFGNYAVLGV
-66 IFLASFLSSSGMDLS
+66 FLASVLFNFGTGILSGD
-81 SGVWIDIG
+81 
-89 KNLYLSF
+89 NLYLNF
-96 LIGLFS
+96 LIGFFS
-102 ALQSYI
+102 AFQSYV
-108 GKVVLSG
+108 GKTVLT
-115 RIPKYGISDRTQFV
+115 RKIPGYKISDRTQFV
-129 FLFIFLEAIVCI
+129 FLFIFLEAIVCVI
-141 VGSMG
+141 NATG

-155 KIEFSLIRQSWLTWW
+155 EIDLSSIRQSWLTWW
-170 IRDTLGVYIGTPFI
+170 VGEVLGVYVGAPFI
-184 LFWFQGYYKIP
+184 LFWFRGPYKLF
-195 RWKEFLESTV
+195 RWKEFFESAIL
-205 LFLLI
+205 LFLI
-210 VFFSLASFGFITS
+210 VFFSLTSFDLTTS
-223 ISSFGYPLTYVLVPL
+223 VFFFNYSLGYVLVPL

-255 VLSSIIA
+255 ILSSIIA
-262 ILGMVLESPQFY
+262 IFGSIPTRFNAESI
-274 GESTNASNILLQF
+274 GESSILLQF
-287 FVAVLSITSLLIAS
+287 FIAVLSITSLLVVS

-308 AENQLR
+308 VEDQLR

-327 TRELLRSNEILR
+327 THELLRSNEILR

-353 KSQIRYMGLFEHL
+353 KSQTRYMGLFEHL

-374 YSQLKQILDSLPFDI
+374 YSELKRVLDCLPSDI
-389 QGDAFSDYAETHP
+389 QGDIFSDYIETRP
-402 DFVRLCFDSIQVI
+402 DFVRHCFNSIQVV
-415 GVNQET
+415 GVNQEA
-421 VNLLRVESA
+421 VNLLRVGSIDE
-430 DAVYKN
+430 VYKG
-436 WKLFF
+436 WRFFF
-441 SQDNFKVFRRVL
+441 SQDNFKVFKRVL
-453 RKIREKSYFYEVEVD
+453 RKIREKSYFYEVEVG
-468 FRVYDNTR
+468 FRVKDNTR
-476 LNIKIRW
+476 LDIKIRW

-514 LSLDE
+514 LSLNE

-606 VVLVTVLE
+606 VVLVTLLE
-614 SLDITINRAIPIGLI
+614 PLDITVNRAIPIGLI

-636 SLKYAFPEGESI
+636 SLKYAFPEGRSI
-648 TRKPELRITLSKLDE
+648 PNKPELRVSFSKSGE
-663 NLEMRIEDNG
+663 NLEMRVEDNG

-680 DLEDSNS
+680 DLKDSNS

-709 SKRGTQFKIHIPLAV
+709 SKKGTQFKIHIPLS
-724 NLI
+724 IG

>member
-1 MILSLRFKRIIR
+1 MSLRFKEIVKICGII
-13 TSGIVFISGFIYYFS
+13 FISGMIYYVLAL
-28 TQIGRDDLIYP
+28 IGRKTAIYP
-39 GYTSPIWLASGVAL
+39 SYAAAIWPASGAAL
-53 GLTLLLGNCAIFG
+53 GFTLLFGNYAVLGV
-66 IFLASFLSSSGMDLS
+66 FLASVLFNFGTGILSGD
-81 SGVWIDIG
+81 
-89 KNLYLSF
+89 NLYLNF
-96 LIGLFS
+96 LIGFFS
-102 ALQSYI
+102 AFQSYV
-108 GKVVLSG
+108 GKSVLT
-115 RIPKYGISDRTQFV
+115 RKIPGYKISDRTQFV
-129 FLFIFLEAIVCI
+129 FLFIFLEAIVCVI
-141 VGSMG
+141 NATG

-155 KIEFSLIRQSWLTWW
+155 EIDLSSIRQSWLTWW
-170 IRDTLGVYIGTPFI
+170 VGEVLGVYVGAPFI
-184 LFWFQGYYKIP
+184 LFWFRGPYKLF
-195 RWKEFLESTV
+195 RWKEFFESAIL
-205 LFLLI
+205 LFLI
-210 VFFSLASFGFITS
+210 VFFSLTSFDLTTS
-223 ISSFGYPLTYVLVPL
+223 VFFFNHSLGYVLVPL

-255 VLSSIIA
+255 FLSSIIA
-262 ILGMVLESPQFY
+262 IFGSIPTRFNAESI
-274 GESTNASNILLQF
+274 GESSILLQF
-287 FVAVLSITSLLIAS
+287 FIAVLSITSLLVVS

-308 AENQLR
+308 VEDQLR

-327 TRELLRSNEILR
+327 THELLRSNEILR

-353 KSQIRYMGLFEHL
+353 KSQTRYMGLFEHL

-374 YSQLKQILDSLPFDI
+374 YSELKRVLDCLPSDI
-389 QGDAFSDYAETHP
+389 QGDIFSDYIETRP
-402 DFVRLCFDSIQVI
+402 DFVRHCFNSIQVV

-421 VNLLRVESA
+421 VNLLRVGSIDE
-430 DAVYKN
+430 VYKG
-436 WKLFF
+436 WRFFF
-441 SQDNFKVFRRVL
+441 SQDNFKVFKRVL
-453 RKIREKSYFYEVEVD
+453 RKIREKSYFYEVEVG
-468 FRVYDNTR
+468 FRVKDNTR
-476 LNIKIRW
+476 LDIKIRW

-514 LSLDE
+514 LSLNE

-606 VVLVTVLE
+606 VVLVTLLE
-614 SLDITINRAIPIGLI
+614 PLDITVNRAIPIGLI

-636 SLKYAFPEGESI
+636 SLKYAFPEGRSI
-648 TRKPELRITLSKLDE
+648 PNKPELRVSFSKSGE
-663 NLEMRIEDNG
+663 NLEMRVEDNG

-680 DLEDSNS
+680 DLKDSNS

-709 SKRGTQFKIHIPLAV
+709 SKKGTQFKIHIPLS
-724 NLI
+724 IG

>member
-1 MILSLRFKRIIR
+1 MIILSLRFKEIVKICGII
-13 TSGIVFISGFIYYFS
+13 FISGMIYYVLAL
-28 TQIGRDDLIYP
+28 IGRKTAIYP
-39 GYTSPIWLASGVAL
+39 SYAAAIWPASGAAL
-53 GLTLLLGNCAIFG
+53 GFTLLFGNYAVLGV
-66 IFLASFLSSSGMDLS
+66 FLASVLFNFGTGILSGD
-81 SGVWIDIG
+81 
-89 KNLYLSF
+89 NLYLNF
-96 LIGLFS
+96 LIGFFS
-102 ALQSYI
+102 AFQSYV
-108 GKVVLSG
+108 GKTVLT
-115 RIPKYGISDRTQFV
+115 RKIPGYKISDRTQFV
-129 FLFIFLEAIVCI
+129 FLFIFLEAIVCVI
-141 VGSMG
+141 NATG

-155 KIEFSLIRQSWLTWW
+155 KIDLSSIRQSWLTWW
-170 IRDTLGVYIGTPFI
+170 VGEVLGVYVGAPFI
-184 LFWFQGYYKIP
+184 LFWFRGPYKLF
-195 RWKEFLESTV
+195 RWKEFFESAIL
-205 LFLLI
+205 LFLI
-210 VFFSLASFGFITS
+210 VFFSLTSFDLTTS
-223 ISSFGYPLTYVLVPL
+223 VFFFNYSLGYVLVPL

-255 VLSSIIA
+255 FLSSIIA
-262 ILGMVLESPQFY
+262 IFGSIPTRFNAESI
-274 GESTNASNILLQF
+274 GESSILLQF
-287 FVAVLSITSLLIAS
+287 FIAVLSITSLLVVS

-308 AENQLR
+308 VEDQLR

-327 TRELLRSNEILR
+327 THELLRSNEILR

-353 KSQIRYMGLFEHL
+353 KSQTRYMGLFEHL

-374 YSQLKQILDSLPFDI
+374 YSELKRVLDCLPSDI
-389 QGDAFSDYAETHP
+389 QGDIFSDYIETRP
-402 DFVRLCFDSIQVI
+402 DFVRHCFNSIQVV

-421 VNLLRVESA
+421 VNLLRVGSIDE
-430 DAVYKN
+430 VYKG
-436 WKLFF
+436 WRFFF
-441 SQDNFKVFRRVL
+441 SQDNFKVFKRVL
-453 RKIREKSYFYEVEVD
+453 RKIREKSYFYEVEVG
-468 FRVYDNTR
+468 FRVKDNTR
-476 LNIKIRW
+476 LDIKIRW

-514 LSLDE
+514 LSLNE

-606 VVLVTVLE
+606 VVLVTLLE
-614 SLDITINRAIPIGLI
+614 PLDITVNRAIPIGLI

-636 SLKYAFPEGESI
+636 SLKYAFPEGRSI
-648 TRKPELRITLSKLDE
+648 PNKPELRVSFSKSGE
-663 NLEMRIEDNG
+663 NLEMRVEDNG

-680 DLEDSNS
+680 DLKDSNS

-709 SKRGTQFKIHIPLAV
+709 SKKGTQFKIHIPLS
-724 NLI
+724 IG

>member
-1 MILSLRFKRIIR
+1 MIILSLRFKEIVKICGII
-13 TSGIVFISGFIYYFS
+13 FISGMIYYVLAL
-28 TQIGRDDLIYP
+28 IGRKTAIYP
-39 GYTSPIWLASGVAL
+39 SYAAAIWPASGAAL
-53 GLTLLLGNCAIFG
+53 GFTLLFGNYAVLGV
-66 IFLASFLSSSGMDLS
+66 FLASVLFNFGTDVLSGD
-81 SGVWIDIG
+81 
-89 KNLYLSF
+89 NLYLNF
-96 LIGLFS
+96 LIGFFS
-102 ALQSYI
+102 AFQSYV
-108 GKVVLSG
+108 GKIVLT
-115 RIPKYGISDRTQFV
+115 RKIPGYKISDRTQFV
-129 FLFIFLEAIVCI
+129 FLFIFLEAIVCVI
-141 VGSMG
+141 NATG

-155 KIEFSLIRQSWLTWW
+155 EIDLSSIRQSWLTWW
-170 IRDTLGVYIGTPFI
+170 VGEVLGVYVGAPFI
-184 LFWFQGYYKIP
+184 LFWFRGPYKLF
-195 RWKEFLESTV
+195 RWKEFFESAIL
-205 LFLLI
+205 LFLI
-210 VFFSLASFGFITS
+210 VFFSLTSFDLTTS
-223 ISSFGYPLTYVLVPL
+223 VFFFNYSLGYVLVPL

-255 VLSSIIA
+255 IFSSIIA
-262 ILGMVLESPQFY
+262 IFGSISTRFNAESI
-274 GESTNASNILLQF
+274 GESSILLQF
-287 FVAVLSITSLLIAS
+287 LIAVLSITSLLVVS

-308 AENQLR
+308 VEDQLR

-327 TRELLRSNEILR
+327 THELLRSNEILR

-353 KSQIRYMGLFEHL
+353 KSQTRYMGLFEHL

-374 YSQLKQILDSLPFDI
+374 YSELKRVLDCLPSDI
-389 QGDAFSDYAETHP
+389 QGDIFSDYIETRP
-402 DFVRLCFDSIQVI
+402 DFVRHCFNSIQVV

-421 VNLLRVESA
+421 VNLLRVGSIDE
-430 DAVYKN
+430 VYKG
-436 WKLFF
+436 WRFFF
-441 SQDNFKVFRRVL
+441 SQDNFKVFKRVL
-453 RKIREKSYFYEVEVD
+453 RKIREKSYFYEVEVG
-468 FRVYDNTR
+468 FRVKDNTR
-476 LNIKIRW
+476 LDIKIRW

-514 LSLDE
+514 LSLNE

-606 VVLVTVLE
+606 VVLVTLLE
-614 SLDITINRAIPIGLI
+614 PLDITVNRAIPIGLI

-636 SLKYAFPEGESI
+636 SLKYAFPEGRSI
-648 TRKPELRITLSKLDE
+648 PNKPELRVSFSKSGE
-663 NLEMRIEDNG
+663 NLEMRVEDNG

-680 DLEDSNS
+680 DLKDSNS

-709 SKRGTQFKIHIPLAV
+709 SKKGTQFKIHIPLS
-724 NLI
+724 IG

>member
-1 MILSLRFKRIIR
+1 MSLRFKEIVKICGII
-13 TSGIVFISGFIYYFS
+13 FISGMIYYVLAL
-28 TQIGRDDLIYP
+28 IGRKTAIYP
-39 GYTSPIWLASGVAL
+39 SYAAAIWPASGAAL
-53 GLTLLLGNCAIFG
+53 GFTLLFGNYAVLGV
-66 IFLASFLSSSGMDLS
+66 FLASVLFNFGTDVLSGD
-81 SGVWIDIG
+81 
-89 KNLYLSF
+89 NLYLNF
-96 LIGLFS
+96 LISFFS
-102 ALQSYI
+102 AFQSYV
-108 GKVVLSG
+108 GKTVLT
-115 RIPKYGISDRTQFV
+115 RKIPGYKISDRTQFV
-129 FLFIFLEAIVCI
+129 FLFIFLEAIVCVI
-141 VGSMG
+141 NATG

-155 KIEFSLIRQSWLTWW
+155 EIDLSSIRQSWLTWW
-170 IRDTLGVYIGTPFI
+170 VGEILGVYVGAPFI
-184 LFWFQGYYKIP
+184 LFWFRGPYKLF
-195 RWKEFLESTV
+195 RWKEFFESAIL
-205 LFLLI
+205 LFLI
-210 VFFSLASFGFITS
+210 VFFSLTSFDLTTS
-223 ISSFGYPLTYVLVPL
+223 VFFFNYSLGYVLVPL

-255 VLSSIIA
+255 FLSSIIA
-262 ILGMVLESPQFY
+262 IFGSIPTRFNAESI
-274 GESTNASNILLQF
+274 GESSILLQF
-287 FVAVLSITSLLIAS
+287 FIAVLSITSLLVVS

-308 AENQLR
+308 VEDQLR

-327 TRELLRSNEILR
+327 THELLRSNEILR

-353 KSQIRYMGLFEHL
+353 KSQTRYMGLFEHL

-374 YSQLKQILDSLPFDI
+374 YSELKRVLDCLPSDI
-389 QGDAFSDYAETHP
+389 QGDIFSDYIETRP
-402 DFVRLCFDSIQVI
+402 DFVRHCFNSIQVV

-421 VNLLRVESA
+421 VNLLRVGSIDE
-430 DAVYKN
+430 VYKG
-436 WKLFF
+436 WRFFF
-441 SQDNFKVFRRVL
+441 SQDNFKVFKRVL
-453 RKIREKSYFYEVEVD
+453 RKIREKSYFYEVEVG
-468 FRVYDNTR
+468 FRVKDNTR
-476 LNIKIRW
+476 LDIKIRW

-514 LSLDE
+514 LSLNE

-606 VVLVTVLE
+606 VVLVTLLE
-614 SLDITINRAIPIGLI
+614 PLDITVNRAIPIGLI

-636 SLKYAFPEGESI
+636 SLKYAFPEGRSI
-648 TRKPELRITLSKLDE
+648 PNKPELRVSFSKSGE
-663 NLEMRIEDNG
+663 NLEMRVEDNG

-680 DLEDSNS
+680 DLKDSNS

-709 SKRGTQFKIHIPLAV
+709 SKKGTQFKIHIPLS
-724 NLI
+724 IG

>member
-1 MILSLRFKRIIR
+1 MIILSLRFKEIVKICGII
-13 TSGIVFISGFIYYFS
+13 FISGMIYYVLAL
-28 TQIGRDDLIYP
+28 IGRKTAIYP
-39 GYTSPIWLASGVAL
+39 SYAAAIWPASGAAL
-53 GLTLLLGNCAIFG
+53 GFTLLFGNYAVLGV
-66 IFLASFLSSSGMDLS
+66 FLASVLFNFGTGILSGD
-81 SGVWIDIG
+81 
-89 KNLYLSF
+89 NLYLNF
-96 LIGLFS
+96 LIGFFS
-102 ALQSYI
+102 AFQSYV
-108 GKVVLSG
+108 GKTVLT
-115 RIPKYGISDRTQFV
+115 RKIPGYKISDRTQFV
-129 FLFIFLEAIVCI
+129 FLFIFLEAIVCVI
-141 VGSMG
+141 NATG

-155 KIEFSLIRQSWLTWW
+155 EIDLSSIRQSWLTWW
-170 IRDTLGVYIGTPFI
+170 VGEVLGVYVGAPFI
-184 LFWFQGYYKIP
+184 LFWFRGPYKLF
-195 RWKEFLESTV
+195 RWKEFFESAIL
-205 LFLLI
+205 LFLI
-210 VFFSLASFGFITS
+210 VFFSLTSFDLTTS
-223 ISSFGYPLTYVLVPL
+223 VFFFNYSLGYVLVPL

-255 VLSSIIA
+255 ILSSIIA
-262 ILGMVLESPQFY
+262 IFGSIPTRFNAESI
-274 GESTNASNILLQF
+274 GESSILLQF
-287 FVAVLSITSLLIAS
+287 FIAVLSITSLLVVS

-308 AENQLR
+308 VEDQLR

-327 TRELLRSNEILR
+327 THELLRSNEILR

-353 KSQIRYMGLFEHL
+353 KSQTRYMGLFEHL

-374 YSQLKQILDSLPFDI
+374 YSELKRVLDCLPSDI
-389 QGDAFSDYAETHP
+389 QGDIFSDYIETRP
-402 DFVRLCFDSIQVI
+402 DFVRHCFNSIQVV

-421 VNLLRVESA
+421 VNLLRVGSIDE
-430 DAVYKN
+430 VYKG
-436 WKLFF
+436 WRFFF
-441 SQDNFKVFRRVL
+441 SQDNFKVFKRVL
-453 RKIREKSYFYEVEVD
+453 RKIREKSYFYEVEVG
-468 FRVYDNTR
+468 FRVKDNTR
-476 LNIKIRW
+476 LDIKIRW

-514 LSLDE
+514 LSLNE

-606 VVLVTVLE
+606 VVLVTLLE
-614 SLDITINRAIPIGLI
+614 PLDITVNRAIPIGLI

-636 SLKYAFPEGESI
+636 SLKYAFPEGRSI
-648 TRKPELRITLSKLDE
+648 PNKPELRVSFSKSGE
-663 NLEMRIEDNG
+663 NLEMRVEDNG

-680 DLEDSNS
+680 DLKDSNS

-709 SKRGTQFKIHIPLAV
+709 SKKGTQFKIHIPLS
-724 NLI
+724 IG

>member
-1 MILSLRFKRIIR
+1 MIILSLRFKEIVKICGII
-13 TSGIVFISGFIYYFS
+13 FISGMIYYVLAL
-28 TQIGRDDLIYP
+28 IGRKTAIYP
-39 GYTSPIWLASGVAL
+39 SYAAAIWPASGAAL
-53 GLTLLLGNCAIFG
+53 GFTLLFGNYAVLGV
-66 IFLASFLSSSGMDLS
+66 FLASVLFNFGTDVLSGD
-81 SGVWIDIG
+81 
-89 KNLYLSF
+89 NLYLNF
-96 LIGLFS
+96 LIGFFS
-102 ALQSYI
+102 AFQSYV
-108 GKVVLSG
+108 GKIVLT
-115 RIPKYGISDRTQFV
+115 RKIPGYKISDRTQFV
-129 FLFIFLEAIVCI
+129 FLFIFLEAIVCVI
-141 VGSMG
+141 NATG

-155 KIEFSLIRQSWLTWW
+155 EIDLSSIRQSWLTWW
-170 IRDTLGVYIGTPFI
+170 VGEVLGVYVGAPFI
-184 LFWFQGYYKIP
+184 LFWFRGPYKLF
-195 RWKEFLESTV
+195 RWKEFFESAIL
-205 LFLLI
+205 LFLI
-210 VFFSLASFGFITS
+210 VFFSLTSFDLTTS
-223 ISSFGYPLTYVLVPL
+223 VFFFNYSLGYVLVPL

-255 VLSSIIA
+255 ILSSIIA
-262 ILGMVLESPQFY
+262 IFGSIPTRFNVESI
-274 GESTNASNILLQF
+274 GESSILLQF
-287 FVAVLSITSLLIAS
+287 FIAVLSITSLLVVS

-308 AENQLR
+308 VEDQLR

-327 TRELLRSNEILR
+327 THELLRSNEILR

-353 KSQIRYMGLFEHL
+353 KSQTRYMGLFEHL

-374 YSQLKQILDSLPFDI
+374 YSELKRVLDCLPSDI
-389 QGDAFSDYAETHP
+389 QGDIFSDYIETRP
-402 DFVRLCFDSIQVI
+402 DFVRHCFNSIQVV

-421 VNLLRVESA
+421 VNLLRVGSIDE
-430 DAVYKN
+430 VYKG
-436 WKLFF
+436 WRFFF
-441 SQDNFKVFRRVL
+441 SQDNFKVFKRVL
-453 RKIREKSYFYEVEVD
+453 RKIREKSYFYEVEVG
-468 FRVYDNTR
+468 FRVKDNTR
-476 LNIKIRW
+476 LDIKIRW

-514 LSLDE
+514 LSLNE

-606 VVLVTVLE
+606 VVLVTLLE
-614 SLDITINRAIPIGLI
+614 PLDITVNRAIPIGLI

-636 SLKYAFPEGESI
+636 SLKYAFPEGRSI
-648 TRKPELRITLSKLDE
+648 PNKPELRVSFSKSGE
-663 NLEMRIEDNG
+663 NLEMRVEDNG

-680 DLEDSNS
+680 DLKDSNS

-709 SKRGTQFKIHIPLAV
+709 SKKGTQFKIHIPLS
-724 NLI
+724 IG

>member
-1 MILSLRFKRIIR
+1 MSLRFKEIVKICGII
-13 TSGIVFISGFIYYFS
+13 FISGMIYYVLAL
-28 TQIGRDDLIYP
+28 IGRKTAIYP
-39 GYTSPIWLASGVAL
+39 SYAAAIWPASGAAL
-53 GLTLLLGNCAIFG
+53 GFTLLFGNYAVLGV
-66 IFLASFLSSSGMDLS
+66 FLASVLFNFGTGILSGD
-81 SGVWIDIG
+81 
-89 KNLYLSF
+89 NLYLNF
-96 LIGLFS
+96 LIGFFS
-102 ALQSYI
+102 AFQSYV
-108 GKVVLSG
+108 GKTVLT
-115 RIPKYGISDRTQFV
+115 RKIPGYKISDRTQFV
-129 FLFIFLEAIVCI
+129 FLFIFLEAIVCVI
-141 VGSMG
+141 NATG

-155 KIEFSLIRQSWLTWW
+155 KIDLSSIRQSWLTWW
-170 IRDTLGVYIGTPFI
+170 VGEVLGVYVGAPFI
-184 LFWFQGYYKIP
+184 LFWFRGPYKLF
-195 RWKEFLESTV
+195 RWKEFFESAIL
-205 LFLLI
+205 LFLI
-210 VFFSLASFGFITS
+210 VFFSLTSFDLTTS
-223 ISSFGYPLTYVLVPL
+223 VFFFNYSLGYVLVPL

-255 VLSSIIA
+255 FLSSIIA
-262 ILGMVLESPQFY
+262 IFGSIPTRFNAESI
-274 GESTNASNILLQF
+274 GESSILLQF
-287 FVAVLSITSLLIAS
+287 FIAVLSITSLLVVS

-308 AENQLR
+308 VEDQLR

-327 TRELLRSNEILR
+327 THELLRSNEILR

-353 KSQIRYMGLFEHL
+353 KSQTRYMGLFEHL

-374 YSQLKQILDSLPFDI
+374 YSELKRVLDCLPSDI
-389 QGDAFSDYAETHP
+389 QGDIFSDYIETRP
-402 DFVRLCFDSIQVI
+402 DFVRHCFNSIQVV

-421 VNLLRVESA
+421 VNLLRVGSIDE
-430 DAVYKN
+430 VYKG
-436 WKLFF
+436 WRFFF
-441 SQDNFKVFRRVL
+441 SQDNFKVFKRVL
-453 RKIREKSYFYEVEVD
+453 RKIREKSYFYEVEVG
-468 FRVYDNTR
+468 FRVKDNTR
-476 LNIKIRW
+476 LDIKIRW

-514 LSLDE
+514 LSLNE

-606 VVLVTVLE
+606 VVLVTLLE
-614 SLDITINRAIPIGLI
+614 PLDITVNRAIPIGLI

-636 SLKYAFPEGESI
+636 SLKYAFPEGRSI
-648 TRKPELRITLSKLDE
+648 PNKPELRVSFSKSGE
-663 NLEMRIEDNG
+663 NLEMRVEDNG

-680 DLEDSNS
+680 DLKDSNS

-709 SKRGTQFKIHIPLAV
+709 SKKGTQFKIHIPLS
-724 NLI
+724 IG

>member
-1 MILSLRFKRIIR
+1 MSLRFKEIVKICGII
-13 TSGIVFISGFIYYFS
+13 FISGMIYYVLAL
-28 TQIGRDDLIYP
+28 IGRKTAIYP
-39 GYTSPIWLASGVAL
+39 SYAAAIWPASGAAL
-53 GLTLLLGNCAIFG
+53 GFTLLFGNYAVLGV
-66 IFLASFLSSSGMDLS
+66 FLASVLFNFGTGILSGD
-81 SGVWIDIG
+81 
-89 KNLYLSF
+89 NLYLNF
-96 LIGLFS
+96 LIGFFS
-102 ALQSYI
+102 AFQSYV
-108 GKVVLSG
+108 GKTVLT
-115 RIPKYGISDRTQFV
+115 RKIPGYKISDRTQFV
-129 FLFIFLEAIVCI
+129 FLFIFLEAIVCVI
-141 VGSMG
+141 NATG

-155 KIEFSLIRQSWLTWW
+155 EIDLSSIRQSWLTWW
-170 IRDTLGVYIGTPFI
+170 VGEVLGVYVGAPFI
-184 LFWFQGYYKIP
+184 LFWFRGPYKLF
-195 RWKEFLESTV
+195 RWKEFFESAIL
-205 LFLLI
+205 LFLI
-210 VFFSLASFGFITS
+210 VFFSLTSFDLTTS
-223 ISSFGYPLTYVLVPL
+223 VFFFNYSLGYVLVPL

-255 VLSSIIA
+255 ILSSIIA
-262 ILGMVLESPQFY
+262 IFGSIPTRFNVESI
-274 GESTNASNILLQF
+274 GESSILLQF
-287 FVAVLSITSLLIAS
+287 FIAVLSITSLLVVS

-308 AENQLR
+308 VEDQLR
-314 ISHQSLE
+314 ISHQNLE

-327 TRELLRSNEILR
+327 THELLRSNEILR

-353 KSQIRYMGLFEHL
+353 KSQTRYMGLFEHL

-374 YSQLKQILDSLPFDI
+374 YSELKRVLDCLPSDI
-389 QGDAFSDYAETHP
+389 QGDIFSDYIETRP
-402 DFVRLCFDSIQVI
+402 DFVRHCFNSIQVV

-421 VNLLRVESA
+421 VNLLRVGSIDE
-430 DAVYKN
+430 VYKG
-436 WKLFF
+436 WRFFF
-441 SQDNFKVFRRVL
+441 SQDNFKVFKRVL
-453 RKIREKSYFYEVEVD
+453 RKIREKSYFYEVEVG
-468 FRVYDNTR
+468 FRVKDNTR
-476 LNIKIRW
+476 LDIKIRW

-514 LSLDE
+514 LSLNE

-606 VVLVTVLE
+606 VVLVTLLE
-614 SLDITINRAIPIGLI
+614 PLDITVNRAIPIGLI

-636 SLKYAFPEGESI
+636 SLKYAFPEGRSI
-648 TRKPELRITLSKLDE
+648 PNKPELRVSFSKSGE
-663 NLEMRIEDNG
+663 NLEMRVEDNG

-680 DLEDSNS
+680 DLKDSNS

-709 SKRGTQFKIHIPLAV
+709 SKKGTQFKIHIPLS
-724 NLI
+724 IG

>member
-1 MILSLRFKRIIR
+1 MIILSLRFKEIVKICGII
-13 TSGIVFISGFIYYFS
+13 FISGMIYYVLAL
-28 TQIGRDDLIYP
+28 IGRKTAIYP
-39 GYTSPIWLASGVAL
+39 SYAAAIWPASGAAL
-53 GLTLLLGNCAIFG
+53 GFTLLFGNYAVLGV
-66 IFLASFLSSSGMDLS
+66 FLASVLFNFGTDVLSGD
-81 SGVWIDIG
+81 
-89 KNLYLSF
+89 NLYLNF
-96 LIGLFS
+96 LIGFFS
-102 ALQSYI
+102 AFQSYV
-108 GKVVLSG
+108 GKIVLT
-115 RIPKYGISDRTQFV
+115 RKIPGYKISDRTQFV
-129 FLFIFLEAIVCI
+129 FLFIFLEAIVCVI
-141 VGSMG
+141 NATG

-155 KIEFSLIRQSWLTWW
+155 EIDLSSIRQSWLTWW
-170 IRDTLGVYIGTPFI
+170 VGEVLGVYVGAPFI
-184 LFWFQGYYKIP
+184 LFWFRGPYKLF
-195 RWKEFLESTV
+195 RWKEFFESAIL
-205 LFLLI
+205 LFLI
-210 VFFSLASFGFITS
+210 VFFSLTSFDLTTS
-223 ISSFGYPLTYVLVPL
+223 VFFFNYSLGYVLVPL

-255 VLSSIIA
+255 IFSSIIA
-262 ILGMVLESPQFY
+262 IFGSISTRFNAESI
-274 GESTNASNILLQF
+274 GESSILLQF
-287 FVAVLSITSLLIAS
+287 FIAVLSITSLLVVS

-308 AENQLR
+308 VEDQLR

-327 TRELLRSNEILR
+327 THELLRSNEILR

-353 KSQIRYMGLFEHL
+353 KSQTRYMGLFEHL

-374 YSQLKQILDSLPFDI
+374 YSELKRVLDCLPSDI
-389 QGDAFSDYAETHP
+389 QGDIFSDYIETRP
-402 DFVRLCFDSIQVI
+402 DFVRHCFNSIQVV

-421 VNLLRVESA
+421 VNLLRVGSIDE
-430 DAVYKN
+430 VYKG
-436 WKLFF
+436 WRFFF
-441 SQDNFKVFRRVL
+441 SQDNFKVFKRVL
-453 RKIREKSYFYEVEVD
+453 RKIREKSYFYEVEVG
-468 FRVYDNTR
+468 FRVKDNTR
-476 LNIKIRW
+476 LDIKIRW

-514 LSLDE
+514 LSLNE

-606 VVLVTVLE
+606 VVLVTLLE
-614 SLDITINRAIPIGLI
+614 PLDITVNRAIPIGLI

-636 SLKYAFPEGESI
+636 SLKYAFPEGRSI
-648 TRKPELRITLSKLDE
+648 PNKPELRVSFSKSGE
-663 NLEMRIEDNG
+663 NLEMRVEDNG

-680 DLEDSNS
+680 DLKDSNS

-709 SKRGTQFKIHIPLAV
+709 SKKGTQFKIHIPLS
-724 NLI
+724 IG

>member
-1 MILSLRFKRIIR
+1 MSLRFKEIVKICGII
-13 TSGIVFISGFIYYFS
+13 FISGMIYYVLAL
-28 TQIGRDDLIYP
+28 IGRKTAIYP
-39 GYTSPIWLASGVAL
+39 SYAAAIWPASGAAL
-53 GLTLLLGNCAIFG
+53 GFTLLFGNYAVLGV
-66 IFLASFLSSSGMDLS
+66 FLASVLFNFGTGILSGD
-81 SGVWIDIG
+81 
-89 KNLYLSF
+89 NLYLNF
-96 LIGLFS
+96 LIGFFS
-102 ALQSYI
+102 AFQSYV
-108 GKVVLSG
+108 GKTVLT
-115 RIPKYGISDRTQFV
+115 RKIPGYKISDRTQFV
-129 FLFIFLEAIVCI
+129 FLFIFLEAIVCVI
-141 VGSMG
+141 NATG

-155 KIEFSLIRQSWLTWW
+155 EIDLSSIRQSWLTWW
-170 IRDTLGVYIGTPFI
+170 VGEVLGVYVGAPFI
-184 LFWFQGYYKIP
+184 LFWFRGPYKLF
-195 RWKEFLESTV
+195 RWKEFFESAIL
-205 LFLLI
+205 LFLI
-210 VFFSLASFGFITS
+210 VFFSLTSFDLTTS
-223 ISSFGYPLTYVLVPL
+223 VFFFNYSLGYVLVPL

-255 VLSSIIA
+255 ILSSIIA
-262 ILGMVLESPQFY
+262 IFGSIPTRFNAESI
-274 GESTNASNILLQF
+274 GESSILLQF
-287 FVAVLSITSLLIAS
+287 FIAVLSITSLLVVS

-308 AENQLR
+308 VEDQLR

-327 TRELLRSNEILR
+327 THELLRSNEILR

-353 KSQIRYMGLFEHL
+353 KSQTRYMGLFEHL

-374 YSQLKQILDSLPFDI
+374 YSELKRVLDCLPSDI
-389 QGDAFSDYAETHP
+389 QGDIFSDYIETRP
-402 DFVRLCFDSIQVI
+402 DFVRRCFNSIQVV

-421 VNLLRVESA
+421 VNLLRVGSIDE
-430 DAVYKN
+430 VYKG
-436 WKLFF
+436 WRFFF
-441 SQDNFKVFRRVL
+441 SQDNFKVFKRVL
-453 RKIREKSYFYEVEVD
+453 RKIREKSYFYEVEVG
-468 FRVYDNTR
+468 FRVKDNTR
-476 LNIKIRW
+476 LDIKIRW

-514 LSLDE
+514 LSLNE

-606 VVLVTVLE
+606 VVLVTLLE
-614 SLDITINRAIPIGLI
+614 PLDITVNRAIPIGLI

-636 SLKYAFPEGESI
+636 SLKYAFPEGRSI
-648 TRKPELRITLSKLDE
+648 PNKPELRVSFSKSGE
-663 NLEMRIEDNG
+663 NLEMRVEDNG

-680 DLEDSNS
+680 DLKDSNS

-709 SKRGTQFKIHIPLAV
+709 SKKGTQFKIHIPLS
-724 NLI
+724 IG

>member
-1 MILSLRFKRIIR
+1 M
-13 TSGIVFISGFIYYFS
+13 
-28 TQIGRDDLIYP
+28 IGRKTAIYP
-39 GYTSPIWLASGVAL
+39 SYASAIWPASGAAL
-53 GLTLLLGNCAIFG
+53 GFTLLFGNYAVLGV
-66 IFLASFLSSSGMDLS
+66 FLASFLFNFGMSGN
-81 SGVWIDIG
+81 
-89 KNLYLSF
+89 NLYLSF
-96 LIGLFS
+96 LIGFFS
-102 ALQSYI
+102 ALQSYV
-108 GKVVLSG
+108 GKVVLT
-115 RIPKYGISDRTQFV
+115 RKIPGYKISDRTQFV
-129 FLFIFLEAIVCI
+129 FLFIFLEAIVCVI
-141 VGSMG
+141 NATG
-146 SVASMYFLG
+146 SVVSMYFLG
-155 KIEFSLIRQSWLTWW
+155 EIDLFSIRQSWLTWW
-170 IRDTLGVYIGTPFI
+170 MGEVLGIYVGAPFI
-184 LFWFQGYYKIP
+184 LFWFRGSYKLF
-195 RWKEFLESTV
+195 RWKEFFESAIL
-205 LFLLI
+205 LFLI
-210 VFFSLASFGFITS
+210 VFFSLTSFDLATS
-223 ISSFGYPLTYVLVPL
+223 VFFFNYSLGYILIPL
-238 ILWSAFRLGER
+238 ILWSSFRLGER
-249 ASSLAV
+249 TSSLAV
-255 VLSSIIA
+255 IFSSIIA
-262 ILGMVLESPQFY
+262 IFGTI
-274 GESTNASNILLQF
+274 STRFDAGSIEGSSILLQF
-287 FVAVLSITSLLIAS
+287 FIAVLSITSLLVVS

-308 AENQLR
+308 VEDQLR

-327 TRELLRSNEILR
+327 THELLHSNEILR

-353 KSQIRYMGLFEHL
+353 KSQTRYMGLFEHL

-374 YSQLKQILDSLPFDI
+374 YSELKRVLDCLPPNI
-389 QGDAFSDYAETHP
+389 QGDIFSNYVETRP
-402 DFVRLCFDSIQVI
+402 DFVRHCFNSIQVI

-421 VNLLRVESA
+421 VNLLRVGSVDE
-430 DAVYKN
+430 VYKG
-436 WKLFF
+436 WKFFF
-441 SQDNFKVFRRVL
+441 SQDNFKVFKRVL
-453 RKIREKSYFYEVEVD
+453 RNIREKSYFYEVEVG
-468 FRVYDNTR
+468 FRVKDNTR
-476 LNIKIRW
+476 LDIKIRW

-514 LSLDE
+514 LSLNE

-606 VVLVTVLE
+606 VALVTLLE
-614 SLDITINRAIPIGLI
+614 SLDITVNRAIPIGLI

-636 SLKYAFPEGESI
+636 SLKYAFPESRSI
-648 TRKPELRITLSKLDE
+648 PNKPELRVSFSKSGE

-680 DLEDSNS
+680 DLKDSNS

-709 SKRGTQFKIHIPLAV
+709 SKKGTQFKIHIPLSVDLA
-724 NLI
+724 

>member
-1 MILSLRFKRIIR
+1 MSLRFKEILKICGII
-13 TSGIVFISGFIYYFS
+13 FISGIIYYILAL
-28 TQIGRDDLIYP
+28 IGRKTAIYP
-39 GYTSPIWLASGVAL
+39 SYASAIWPASGAAL
-53 GLTLLLGNCAIFG
+53 GFTLLFGNYAVLGV
-66 IFLASFLSSSGMDLS
+66 FLASFLFNFGMSGN
-81 SGVWIDIG
+81 
-89 KNLYLSF
+89 NLYLSF
-96 LIGLFS
+96 LIGFFS
-102 ALQSYI
+102 ALQSYV
-108 GKVVLSG
+108 GKVVLT
-115 RIPKYGISDRTQFV
+115 RKIPGYKISDRTQFV
-129 FLFIFLEAIVCI
+129 FLFIFLEAIVCVI
-141 VGSMG
+141 NATG
-146 SVASMYFLG
+146 SVVSMYFLG
-155 KIEFSLIRQSWLTWW
+155 EIDLFSIRQSWLTWW
-170 IRDTLGVYIGTPFI
+170 MGEVLGIYVGAPFI
-184 LFWFQGYYKIP
+184 LFWFRGSYKLF
-195 RWKEFLESTV
+195 RWKEFFESAIL
-205 LFLLI
+205 LFLI
-210 VFFSLASFGFITS
+210 VFFSLTSFDLATS
-223 ISSFGYPLTYVLVPL
+223 VFFFNYSLGYILIPL
-238 ILWSAFRLGER
+238 ILWSSFRLGER
-249 ASSLAV
+249 TSSLAV
-255 VLSSIIA
+255 IFSSIIA
-262 ILGMVLESPQFY
+262 IFGTI
-274 GESTNASNILLQF
+274 STRFDAGSIEGSSILLQF
-287 FVAVLSITSLLIAS
+287 FIAVLSITSLLVVS

-308 AENQLR
+308 VEDQLR

-327 TRELLRSNEILR
+327 THELLHSNEILR

-353 KSQIRYMGLFEHL
+353 KSQTRYMGLFEHL

-374 YSQLKQILDSLPFDI
+374 YSELKRVLDCLPPNI
-389 QGDAFSDYAETHP
+389 QGDIFSNYVETRP
-402 DFVRLCFDSIQVI
+402 DFVRHCFNSIQVI

-421 VNLLRVESA
+421 VNLLRVGSVDE
-430 DAVYKN
+430 VYKG
-436 WKLFF
+436 WKFFF
-441 SQDNFKVFRRVL
+441 SQDNFKVFKRVL
-453 RKIREKSYFYEVEVD
+453 RNIREKSYFYEVEVG
-468 FRVYDNTR
+468 FRVKDNTR
-476 LNIKIRW
+476 LDIKIRW

-514 LSLDE
+514 LSLNE

-606 VVLVTVLE
+606 VALVTLLE
-614 SLDITINRAIPIGLI
+614 SLDITVNRAIPIGLI

-636 SLKYAFPEGESI
+636 SLKYAFPESRSI
-648 TRKPELRITLSKLDE
+648 PNKPELRVSFSKSGE

-680 DLEDSNS
+680 DLKDSNS

-709 SKRGTQFKIHIPLAV
+709 SKKGTQFKIHIPLSVDLA
-724 NLI
+724 